1 MLLELIRKS
10 NCLDSRELILVN
22 LRITLIINSNLA
34 RVFIITS
41 LQIKKITDIIQNEL
55 NQARIYFVLLRISFS
70 YYFFELIGTNL
81 MKLSDGFTK
90 ICFSV
95 GTLISY
101 ALLLPLAF
109 PSRNFFSFSRQ
120 WSQSIYS
127 SL

>member
-1 MLLELIRKS
+1 
-10 NCLDSRELILVN
+10 
-22 LRITLIINSNLA
+22 
-34 RVFIITS
+34 
-41 LQIKKITDIIQNEL
+41 
-55 NQARIYFVLLRISFS
+55 
-70 YYFFELIGTNL
+70 

-127 SL
+127 SLQKITLLVTITFYKNSTFLENGLEM